1 MRVSVSAHRH
11 RHRHRVCTPA
21 ACARWPRVR
30 RPLFRW
36 RRPVSGRAAP
46 RVENAPGWCS
56 LPSCR
61 PGDRPPP
68 PALPLSGPQP
78 APGGYFHL
86 AGKAGSCGPCW
97 PGGTPAGTYTRV
109 FLVQSWDAAKE
120 VVSAFGEPTALPL
133 RVRGVGKG
141 EARVGKTDLY
151 PCRTRSTPFFKML
164 TFMPVRSKTFSLTE
178 YFKP

>member
-1 MRVSVSAHRH
+1 MHAGC
-11 RHRHRVCTPA
+11 VC
-21 ACARWPRVR
+21 
-30 RPLFRW
+30 PL
-36 RRPVSGRAAP
+36 AP
-46 RVENAPGWCS
+46 RAQAP
-56 LPSCR
+56 LPLEASGVGSGGSASR
-61 PGDRPPP
+61 KR
-68 PALPLSGPQP
+68 AWLVLTSFLQARRSAASASTPLSGPQP